1 MDEKFFVCIYICNK
15 DVESELINDEL
26 ASSLSVQF
34 LTISI
39 RS

>member
-26 ASSLSVQF
+26 AYFSIC
-34 LTISI
+34 TIFNN
-39 RS
+39 